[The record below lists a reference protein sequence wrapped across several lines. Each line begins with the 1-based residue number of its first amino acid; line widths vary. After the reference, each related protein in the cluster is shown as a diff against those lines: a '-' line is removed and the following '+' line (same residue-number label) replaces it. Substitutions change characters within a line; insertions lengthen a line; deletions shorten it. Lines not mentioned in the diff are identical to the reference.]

1 MKRVLGWLNSV
12 PWLFANKHFK
22 NTQTMKKFIQI
33 IILTLTMMLC
43 VILELLQKL
52 VIWDSTPIDNIR
64 YTFKDYKEHCKPLAK
79 KIYWPSVFGYVAG
92 FFGGMVVYFY
102 VKDNMTKQ
110 FLSGFACVLTF
121 SWALLLDTRPTYEVM
136 GNSKWLKYILF
147 LLFVIIVL
155 FSSCSVGQCPTTN
168 KQYFMRGVPK
178 SKSLYKG
185 YGRVKYTVPYKYRK
199 NVVNYGKL
207 KRY

>member
-1 MKRVLGWLNSV
+1 MKRLI
-12 PWLFANKHFK
+12 K
-22 NTQTMKKFIQI
+22 I
-33 IILTLTMMLC
+33 IMVTIVAF
-43 VILELLQKL
+43 VIIVAELLQKL
-52 VIWDSTPIDNIR
+52 VIWNSTPISNIKHT
-64 YTFKDYKEHCKPLAK
+64 YTHWKECCKPLAK

-102 VKDNMTKQ
+102 VKDSMVKQ
-110 FLSGFACVLTF
+110 VLAGIACVLTF
-121 SWALLLDTRPTYEVM
+121 SWALLLDTRPTYQVM
-136 GNSKWLKYILF
+136 GNNKLSLYLILM
-147 LLFVIIVL
+147 LFVIIAL

-185 YGRVKYTVPYKYRK
+185 YGTRVKYTVPYKYRK